1 MAELGYYYG
10 THTGMELDNS
20 VDFTQAWENNG
31 VLDVVITGISSLPV
45 TITNNR
51 ISVYHNVV
59 YWYLTNPIAQS
70 GEWTVTTA
78 DGSLTISGTVAP
90 TNNNTTNIRLT
101 LVRQS
106 NAISTTA

>member
-45 TITNNR
+45 TITNSR
-51 ISVYHNVV
+51 ISVYHNVA
-59 YWYLTNPIAQS
+59 YWHLTNPNAQS
-70 GEWTVTTA
+70 GEWTVTTT
-78 DGSLTISGTVAP
+78 DGSLTISGTLSS
-90 TNNNTTNIRLT
+90 TYTTNIRLT
-101 LVRQS
+101 LVKQS

>member
-45 TITNNR
+45 TITNSR
-51 ISVYHNVV
+51 ISVYHNPV
-59 YWYLTNPIAQS
+59 YWYLSDPNAQA

-78 DGSLTISGTVAP
+78 DGSLTISGTLSS
-90 TNNNTTNIRLT
+90 TYTTNIRLT

-106 NAISTTA
+106 GAISTTA